1 MKPPTQGAGPGPMK
15 DETDIKFL
23 IEKSTDGIIV
33 VDAEGVVLSAN
44 PAAEHIFGR
53 PAQALIGT
61 HIGIPPSEEHLRH
74 ATKMEAVGRLTAGI
88 AHDFNNLLTVVLG
101 NLDGAQ
107 RLLKEADAAVQRS
120 IANAIHGARR
130 AAVLTERLLAFSQRK
145 PLEPSVLDVSALI
158 ERLAD
163 LLRRS
168 LGENIQVKTVQRER
182 LWSVE
187 VDATELETSILN
199 LAVNA
204 RDAMPQ
210 GGELSIETMNLE
222 VDAAA
227 ARAGDVAPGRY
238 VCIQVTDNG
247 AGMSPATL
255 KLAFEPFFST
265 KSSQGG
271 TGLGLSQV
279 YGFVRQSGGRVE
291 LASEPAKG
299 TSVRVL
305 LPAAVAGAS
314 NLRRDGSDAPSDPIA
329 RGSQDQII
337 LVVEDHTEVRA
348 YAVAS
353 LTGLGYGVIEAA
365 DAVAALQILE
375 REPAIAMLFTDLGLP
390 GRVDGRMLAEQ
401 ARKLRPTLP
410 VLITSG
416 YANDILKANG
426 RPGDTFELLNKP
438 FTLPALAKRVHEL
451 LMQPAKRPDET
462 SDACMLVIE
471 DEPLVRMY
479 VTDILADGG
488 LQTEAAET
496 FAAALE
502 TLSTRGERL
511 SGAIVDLTLPDR
523 SGAQIVSEIRRLQPQ
538 LPIVVATGR
547 ATAELR
553 RQFQQDARLRVLSK
567 PFDRSELIDE
577 LRALGVPYEQAD

>member
-1 MKPPTQGAGPGPMK
+1 MR
-15 DETDIKFL
+15 DETD
-23 IEKSTDGIIV
+23 
-33 VDAEGVVLSAN
+33 
-44 PAAEHIFGR
+44 
-53 PAQALIGT
+53 
-61 HIGIPPSEEHLRH
+61 SEEHLRH

-107 RLLKEADAAVQRS
+107 RLLKDADPAVQRC

-130 AAVLTERLLAFSQRK
+130 AAVLTERLLAFSRRK

-168 LGENIQVKTVQRER
+168 LGEDIQVRTVQRAP

-204 RDAMPQ
+204 RDAMPE
-210 GGELSIETMNLE
+210 GGEITIETMNIEL
-222 VDAAA
+222 DAAA
-227 ARAGDVAPGRY
+227 ARAGDILPGRY
-238 VCIQVTDNG
+238 VLIQVTDNG
-247 AGMSPATL
+247 SGMSPATL

-265 KSSQGG
+265 KTSQGG

-279 YGFVRQSGGRVE
+279 YGFVRQSGGQVE
-291 LASEPAKG
+291 LASESAKG
-299 TSVRVL
+299 TSVRML
-305 LPAAVAGAS
+305 LPAAVAGAGT
-314 NLRRDGSDAPSDPIA
+314 LRRDSIDTPSDAIA
-329 RGSQDQII
+329 RGSQDQLI
-337 LVVEDHTEVRA
+337 LVVEDHAEVRA

-353 LTGLGYGVIEAA
+353 LTGLGYGVLEAA
-365 DAVAALQILE
+365 DAFAALQILE
-375 REPAIAMLFTDLGLP
+375 REPAIALLLTDLGLP
-390 GRVDGRMLAEQ
+390 GGVDGKMLAEQ
-401 ARKLRPTLP
+401 ARQLRPTLP

-416 YANDILKANG
+416 YSNDILKAHG
-426 RPGDTFELLNKP
+426 RLDDFELLNKP
-438 FTLPALAKRVHEL
+438 FTLPSLARRVHEL
-451 LMQPAKRPDET
+451 LSQPGPQPDKA
-462 SDACMLVIE
+462 SGACILVVE

-488 LQTEAAET
+488 LRTEAVET
-496 FAAALE
+496 FAAALDA
-502 TLSTRGERL
+502 LSTLGERL
-511 SGAIVDLTLPDR
+511 SGAILDLTLPDR

-553 RQFQQDARLRVLSK
+553 RQFQQDARVRLLSK
-567 PFDRSELIDE
+567 PFDRNALIGE
-577 LRALGVPYEQAD
+577 LRALGLPYQED

>member
-1 MKPPTQGAGPGPMK
+1 MRE
-15 DETDIKFL
+15 ETD
-23 IEKSTDGIIV
+23 
-33 VDAEGVVLSAN
+33 
-44 PAAEHIFGR
+44 
-53 PAQALIGT
+53 
-61 HIGIPPSEEHLRH
+61 SEEHLRH
-74 ATKMEAVGRLTAGI
+74 ATRMEAVGRLTAGI

-107 RLLKEADAAVQRS
+107 RLLKDADPAVQRS

-130 AAVLTERLLAFSQRK
+130 AAVLTERLLAFSRRK
-145 PLEPSVLDVSALI
+145 PLEPSVLDVALI

-168 LGENIQVKTVQRER
+168 LGENIQVKTLQRER

-187 VDATELETSILN
+187 VDATELETSLLN

-204 RDAMPQ
+204 RDAMPE
-210 GGELSIETMNLE
+210 GGEITIETLNLE

-227 ARAGDVAPGRY
+227 ARAGDILPGRY
-238 VCIQVTDNG
+238 VLIQVTDNG
-247 AGMSPATL
+247 SGMSPATL

-265 KSSQGG
+265 KTSQGG

-279 YGFVRQSGGRVE
+279 YGFVRQSGGQVE

-299 TSVRVL
+299 TSVRML

-314 NLRRDGSDAPSDPIA
+314 NLRRDSIDTPSDAIA
-329 RGSQDQII
+329 RGRQDQII

-365 DAVAALQILE
+365 DAFAALQILE
-375 REPAIAMLFTDLGLP
+375 RQPAIAMLFTDLGLP
-390 GRVDGRMLAEQ
+390 GGVDGKMLAEQ

-410 VLITSG
+410 VLISSG

-426 RPGDTFELLNKP
+426 RLDDQFELLNKP
-438 FTLPALAKRVHEL
+438 FTLPSLARRVHEL
-451 LMQPAKRPDET
+451 LSQPRPQPDMA
-462 SDACMLVIE
+462 SGACILVVE

-488 LQTEAAET
+488 LQTEAVET
-496 FAAALE
+496 FAAALAA
-502 TLSTRGERL
+502 LSTLGERL
-511 SGAIVDLTLPDR
+511 SGAILDLTLPDR
-523 SGAQIVSEIRRLQPQ
+523 SGVQILSEIRRLQPQ

-553 RQFQQDARLRVLSK
+553 QQLQQDARLRVLSK
-567 PFDRSELIDE
+567 PFDRNALIGE
-577 LRALGVPYEQAD
+577 LRALGLPYQED